1 MINTIMIV
9 DSNGAVVNTINNDS
23 DLAAYGKLQDVYKV
37 DPKQDTQTAA
47 KGLLKTVS
55 FKSSLSGIGNIQ
67 CITGYAITVQEEQLK
82 GKFTILSDRHS
93 IANNVHT
100 MELTLEFLA
109 VVS

>member
-1 MINTIMIV
+1 MIV
-9 DSNGAVVNTINNDS
+9 DSNGAVLISVTNDS
-23 DLAAYGKLQDVYKV
+23 DLSAYGKLQDVYKV
-37 DPKQDTQTAA
+37 DPKQDTQTVA
-47 KGLLKTVS
+47 KGLLKTVA
-55 FKSSLSGIGNIQ
+55 FKSSLSGLGNIQ

-100 MELTLEFLA
+100 MVLTLEFLA